1 VKHPSRPLDSLQA
14 GHWFKLICGAS
25 FQHLP
30 EIRDLSL
37 VYTLAGAD
45 CIDVAADLAVVHAAR
60 QGTEAA
66 QALWPQTPERP
77 DPPLLMVS
85 LNDGEDP
92 HFRKATFNPDQ
103 CPTNCPRPCVTICP
117 AQAIAFDTGSLQPVG
132 VSEQRCYGC
141 GRCVPVCPIQHIT
154 TRTHQVTP
162 ETLGPWLEAGWIDA
176 LEIHTQ
182 VGRQAEF
189 KRVWQ
194 AIAPYRQHLKLLAV
208 SCPDGDDLVA
218 YLWSLWELLS
228 PLECPLIWQTDG
240 RPMSGDI
247 GDGATRATIRLGQKV
262 LAAGLP
268 GYVQLAG
275 GTNRHTVDKLR
286 ELRLLNPTASEA
298 ADATSTPEPTY
309 IAGVAYGSYAR
320 SLLAPIHT
328 QMKDS
333 YFQFLEESPAL
344 LAAAVTLAN
353 SLVSPLKTTPLSSW
367 RVQSTIPQSGGDTP
381 FPTVA
386 CPAASVST

>member
-1 VKHPSRPLDSLQA
+1 VNHPSRPLDSLQA

-45 CIDVAADLAVVHAAR
+45 CIDVAADLAVVYAAR
-60 QGTEAA
+60 QGIEAA
-66 QALWPQTPERP
+66 QALHPQTPERS

-92 HFRKATFNPDQ
+92 HFRKAAFNPDQ
-103 CPTNCPRPCVTICP
+103 CPPTCPQPCVTICP
-117 AQAIAFDTGSLQPVG
+117 AQAIAFDVSSSQPVG
-132 VSEQRCYGC
+132 VIEQRCYGC
-141 GRCVPVCPIQHIT
+141 GRCLPICPIQQIT

-189 KRVWQ
+189 GRVWQ
-194 AIAPYRQHLKLLAV
+194 AISPYRQHLKLLAV
-208 SCPDGDDLVA
+208 SCPDGEDLIA
-218 YLWSLWELLS
+218 YLWSLWELLA

-247 GDGATRATIRLGQKV
+247 GDGATRATIKLGQKV

-275 GTNRHTVDKLR
+275 GTNRYTVDKLR
-286 ELRLLNPTASEA
+286 ELQLLSPRASQV
-298 ADATSTPEPTY
+298 ADVVPNLVPTY

-320 SLLAPIHT
+320 SLLAPIHA
-328 QMKDS
+328 QMEHS
-333 YFQFLEESPAL
+333 CLQSLQESPPL
-344 LAAAVTLAN
+344 LAAAIDLAT
-353 SLVSPLKTTPLSSW
+353 SLVSPLKSTQLSSLSAQCSAAQTIGIT
-367 RVQSTIPQSGGDTP
+367 QSL
-381 FPTVA
+381 TVSQ
-386 CPAASVST
+386 PAASIST